1 MNRHD
6 KFFELV
12 RYKQPCNLK
21 FAARCKPL
29 GLTAY
34 GNTEEEVWGKL
45 KQMYDILVNV
55 TRKHVMYN
63 LVEKDY
69 TQEK

>member
-1 MNRHD
+1 MNKHD

-34 GNTEEEVWGKL
+34 GNTEEEAWDKL
-45 KQMYDILVNV
+45 KRMYSTLVNV
-55 TRKHVMYN
+55 TRTCVTYN
-63 LVEKDY
+63 VVEKDY
-69 TQEK
+69 NQDK